1 MACEECS
8 RRNLYVRPGHLD
20 RTRTRTSSLDGNVDE
35 VALLGGDILKE
46 AELPVV
52 ESFNV
57 GLGDATLLGFLDN
70 LVDDLLRLAE
80 HNSQEQ
86 VNHDG
91 REEDDHV
98 QNSESQKETGEE
110 TVRSKEEGRE
120 ANNSTVVGVRTAV
133 PDEKKHDFYLH
144 ASAKVKTINTR
155 LGALVMDLENVDDM
169 GHDTELAN
177 GVKGLLD
184 VNSLLNATHVA
195 SKVPES

>member
-1 MACEECS
+1 M
-8 RRNLYVRPGHLD
+8 RPGHLD
-20 RTRTRTSSLDGNVDE
+20 RTRTRTSSSEGNVNE

-57 GLGDATLLGFLDN
+57 GLGDATLLGILDN

-80 HNSQEQ
+80 HESQEQ

-91 REEDDHV
+91 IEEDDHV

-110 TVRSKEEGRE
+110 TVRSKAEGRE
-120 ANNSTVVGVRTAV
+120 TNNSTVVRVRTAI
-133 PDEKKHDFYLH
+133 PDEKKHDFYLQ
-144 ASAKVKTINTR
+144 ASAKVEMINTR
-155 LGALVMDLENVDDM
+155 LGALVMDLENIDDTA
-169 GHDTELAN
+169 HDTELAN
-177 GVKGLLD
+177 GVKGILD
-184 VNSLLNATHVA
+184 ENSLLDAAHVA